1 MALTQTIQNAAPVEQ
16 AGQPGYSS
24 IEFHIQNMG
33 AVYQSKIWEVPL
45 KGLFFLV
52 KEGSSVL
59 SHLKT
64 GDEIKARYTQV
75 DRRKPGDYTKTRIRY
90 IINERSGRF
99 KGHYLVGLSLME
111 EPG

>member
-1 MALTQTIQNAAPVEQ
+1 MALIQPTQETVSDGNSSN
-16 AGQPGYSS
+16 PGYTCV
-24 IEFHIQNMG
+24 ELHIRGMG

-59 SHLKT
+59 AHLRA
-64 GDEIKARYTQV
+64 GDEIKARYTPAN
-75 DRRKPGDYTKTRIRY
+75 RRKPGNYIKTRIRY
-90 IINERSGRF
+90 IIQEQSGRF
-99 KGHYLVGLSLME
+99 KGHHLVGLALME